1 VRFRRLVVLLCVVT
15 GLAVATAGVSDAST
29 PGQQSPSAPVSH
41 VGRWIVD
48 ASGRVVIDH
57 GFNLVAKQTPYLP
70 SATGF
75 GTDDAQFL
83 ASHGF
88 TAVRLG
94 VLLEAIEP
102 APGTFDDNYLNGIAN
117 TVVLLGR
124 YGIRSLIDLHQ
135 DLFNER
141 YQGEGLP
148 AWMAL
153 DNGLPAQPQA
163 GFPGN
168 YFAMP
173 ALWRAFDNLWANAA
187 GPGGVGL
194 RDRVAQAWA
203 HVAARFR
210 GDSNVLGYD
219 LFNEPFPGSDYSSC
233 FPPQGC
239 AGDDQTKLAP
249 FMRASIDA
257 VHRVDPTHLTFY
269 EPWLMFDYGAPTG
282 LGKFAD
288 GMSGMSFHDYC
299 LATLGA
305 PETPPTR
312 TTCNQGVEERV
323 MANALNQAKT
333 SGDALLLS
341 EFGATT
347 DQAEYQEMLPLADRN
362 AMPWLEWAYCACGDP
377 TGNRQVESLVYDA
390 NKPPTGANVNASNLA
405 ALDEP
410 HPQLVAGT
418 PGAFNFDPS
427 SRLFTF
433 QYSTAPV
440 GVRKLQSGLATRIWV
455 GQLHYPHG
463 YAVRVSGG
471 RVTSSAGADWLTVVA
486 ASGQHDVSVTVAPL
500 G

>member
-1 VRFRRLVVLLCVVT
+1 MRRLVVVFVVVASAAAA
-15 GLAVATAGVSDAST
+15 AVVSVAGSSQAASR
-29 PGQQSPSAPVSH
+29 PAPVSH

-48 ASGRVVIDH
+48 PSGRVVIDH
-57 GFNLVAKQTPYLP
+57 GFNLVAKLAPYLP

-83 ASHGF
+83 AAHGF

-102 APGTFDDNYLNGIAN
+102 SPGKFDDAYLAEIGR
-117 TVVLLGR
+117 TVSLLGR
-124 YGIRSLIDLHQ
+124 YGIRSLLDLHQ

-187 GPGGVGL
+187 GPGGIGL

-203 HVAARFR
+203 HVAAPFR
-210 GDSNVLGYD
+210 GDPDVLGYD
-219 LFNEPFPGSDYSSC
+219 LFNEPFPGSDYASC

-239 AGDDQTKLAP
+239 ASDDQTKLAP
-249 FMRASIDA
+249 FMRAGIDA

-269 EPWLMFDYGAPTG
+269 EPWLTFDYGAPTA

-288 GMSGMSFHDYC
+288 GKSGMSFHDYC

-312 TTCNQGVEERV
+312 TLCDKAVEERV
-323 MANALNQAKT
+323 MTNALDQAKT

-341 EFGATT
+341 EFGATS
-347 DQAEYQEMLPLADRN
+347 DSSEYREMLPLADRHDV
-362 AMPWLEWAYCACGDP
+362 PWLEWAYCACGDP
-377 TGNRQVESLVYDA
+377 TGSAQAESLVYDPR
-390 NKPPTGANVNASNLA
+390 KPPTGTNVNATRLDD
-405 ALDEP
+405 LDEP

-418 PGAFNFDPS
+418 PGPFQFDPAT
-427 SRLFTF
+427 RVFTF
-433 QYSTAPV
+433 QYSTVPV
-440 GVRKLQSGLATRIWV
+440 GNRALPPGLATRIWV
-455 GQLHYPHG
+455 GALHYPRG
-463 YAVRVSGG
+463 YAVHVTGG
-471 RVTSSAGADWLTVVA
+471 RVTSGPGANWLAVVA
-486 ASGQHDVSVTVAPL
+486 SGVHRVTVTITPVS
-500 G
+500 